1 MRESELTDKLKSR
14 FCKNNN
20 IPINI
25 FKEPYFKSRL
35 CLYDKYYNTLSLYN
49 QFVESMSVYNNE
61 EEYFETYNKIKELII
76 QCIQNS
82 EGYQNFI
89 KDDMSQWGV
98 NTKISSNNIYKD
110 DNVGKYFAS
119 IDMCEA
125 NFSSLYHY
133 DKSIF
138 NGADS
143 YSEFISRFTDD
154 ISIINS
160 KYIRQVIFGACNPK
174 RQITYE
180 KYIMYS
186 VLQNLNA
193 LTSFCDEKISSFTN
207 DEIVFEVNKDFN
219 IPNGIYILNTFDG
232 KNIKCKLEKF
242 KLSKISGGYI
252 KINDKG
258 GIKIKCA
265 KPIDIPFIIRKL
277 ENKPIQEEDLYF
289 YHEGKLAKFIL
300 EGEKI

>member
-1 MRESELTDKLKSR
+1 MEKIEITDKLRAR

-25 FKEPYFKSRL
+25 FKEPYFTSRL
-35 CLYDKYYNTLSLYN
+35 KLYDKYYDTTSLYED
-49 QFVESMSVYNNE
+49 FIKSISKYKNE
-61 EEYFETYNKIKELII
+61 QEYFEEYNKIKDIII
-76 QCIQNS
+76 QNIKDTT
-82 EGYQNFI
+82 GYQNFI

-174 RQITYE
+174 RQTIYE
-180 KYIMYS
+180 KYIMYN

-193 LTSFCDEKISSFTN
+193 FTSFCDERIFSFTN
-207 DEIVFEVNKDFN
+207 DEIIFEVDKDFN
-219 IPNGIYILNTFDG
+219 IPNGVYVLNTFDG

-265 KPIDIPFIIRKL
+265 KPIDVPFIIRKL

-300 EGEKI
+300 EGE

>member
-1 MRESELTDKLKSR
+1 MERIEITDKLRAR

-25 FKEPYFKSRL
+25 FKEPYFTSRL
-35 CLYDKYYNTLSLYN
+35 KLYDKYYNTMSLYED
-49 QFVESMSVYNNE
+49 FIKSISKYKNE
-61 EEYFETYNKIKELII
+61 QEYFEEYNKIKDIII
-76 QCIQNS
+76 QNIKDAT
-82 EGYQNFI
+82 GYQNFI
-89 KDDMSQWGV
+89 NEDIKKWSV
-98 NTKISSNNIYKD
+98 ATNINSNDIYKD
-110 DNVGKYFAS
+110 DNVDKYFLS

-133 DKSIF
+133 DASIF
-138 NGADS
+138 NNIDN
-143 YSEFISRFTDD
+143 YKDFIKCFTDD
-154 ISIINS
+154 NSIINS

-174 RQITYE
+174 RQVTYE
-180 KYIMYS
+180 KYIMFNI
-186 VLQNLNA
+186 LKNLNII
-193 LTSFCDEKISSFTN
+193 TSLQDEKLISLSN
-207 DEIVFEVNKDFN
+207 DEIIFEVDKDFN

-265 KPIDIPFIIRKL
+265 KPIDIPFIIRRL
-277 ENKPIQEEDLYF
+277 ENKSIQDEDLYF
-289 YHEGKLAKFIL
+289 YYEGKLAKFIL
-300 EGEKI
+300 EGEKV